1 LLKRNRSVV
10 AIPIIVV
17 TGLAISSAYLLPF
30 IHEKQFI
37 NYQAETESFPI
48 RYLFILPKYTNN
60 FKPDFFWRA
69 LYDEFLGYVIL
80 FFAITI
86 LILFGILR
94 SNNLKIKKE
103 INTFNKFLIG
113 VSFFSLFMLFGPSI
127 FLSEKIPFFN
137 HIQPVRWLNITAFAV
152 VLLFSHFIYRIEIFS
167 VSKLRRYSLLAVIFL
182 MCLLLDYKY
191 ISNAHSF
198 DQQELFPPKDIN
210 WLTWIL
216 PKGINVN
223 SLDKDGGLK
232 EKVVVTRGEGD
243 YKVVKWESAK
253 RIVEIKANQATILR
267 IRTFNFPG
275 WTAYI
280 DGVKTEI
287 KTENDTGA
295 MLIDIPPGKH
305 ILTLKFQDTPIR
317 YYSKFVSLISFPSYL
332 DANSKM
338 TIAKNTSF
346 SL

>member
-1 LLKRNRSVV
+1 MSIAEKKPKYLF

-17 TGLAISSAYLLPF
+17 AGLAISSTYLLPF

-37 NYQAETESFPI
+37 NYQAEIESFPI

-152 VLLFSHFIYRIEIFS
+152 VLLFSYFIYRIEIFS
-167 VSKLRRYSLLAVIFL
+167 VSKLRRYSLLFAIL
-182 MCLLLDYKY
+182 LICLLLDYRY
-191 ISNAHSF
+191 ISSACSF
-198 DQQELFPPKDIN
+198 EQQELFPAKAIN

-223 SLDKDGGLK
+223 SLDKDSGLK
-232 EKVVVTRGEGD
+232 EKVVVTKGEGD
-243 YKVVKWESAK
+243 CKVVKWESAN
-253 RIVEIKANQATILR
+253 RIVEITVNQATILR
-267 IRTFNFPG
+267 IRTFNFQG

-295 MLIDIPPGKH
+295 ILIDIPPGRH
-305 ILTLKFQDTPIR
+305 TMMLKFVDTPIV
-317 YYSKFVSLISFPSYL
+317 YYSKLISL
-332 DANSKM
+332 A
-338 TIAKNTSF
+338 SF
-346 SL
+346 SGIIILVIFKKKKI